1 MNGSRSSTNVITPGS
16 TMIGR
21 NTFHGRVWPHRWVSQ
36 PGKMRRAPSGQP
48 MYQSGWEPAVTL
60 DGS

>member
-1 MNGSRSSTNVITPGS
+1 MSITTGAIW
-16 TMIGR
+16 TGIM
-21 NTFHGRVWPHRWVSQ
+21 TFQRDRVPEDLGLPARHDAQ
-36 PGKMRRAPSGQP
+36 QALGEP